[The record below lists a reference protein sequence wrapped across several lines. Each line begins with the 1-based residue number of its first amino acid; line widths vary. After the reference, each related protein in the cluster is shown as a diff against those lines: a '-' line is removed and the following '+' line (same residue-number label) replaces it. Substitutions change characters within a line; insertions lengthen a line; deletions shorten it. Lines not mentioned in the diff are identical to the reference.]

1 MPSFSNLFFKS
12 WKFSI
17 MPFWTTAIVP
27 ELSVWG
33 CAFLTSGFPWV
44 AQRVWPMPTVPGIF
58 LSLRLFIKFLSLPS
72 AFLQVIEFVS
82 ELIIAIPAES

>member
-1 MPSFSNLFFKS
+1 MPSSSNLFFKS

-17 MPFWTTAIVP
+17 MPFWTTAIFP

-44 AQRVWPMPTVPGIF
+44 AHLVCPIPTVPGIF
-58 LSLRLFIKFLSLPS
+58 SSLILFTKFLSFPS
-72 AFLQVIEFVS
+72 ALLQEIQFVS
-82 ELIIAIPAES
+82 EFIIAIPAES